1 MNPFV
6 LFFWFAAII
15 AVAFFLYSAINRQ
28 KLELSWSHP
37 RILVEFGLFLLFL
50 LLGLVFMN

>member
-15 AVAFFLYSAINRQ
+15 AVGFFIYSVINRQ
-28 KLELSWSHP
+28 KLELPWTHP

-50 LLGLVFMN
+50 IMGFVFMN